1 MPTQAFMTLNLE
13 CAGAGPLTERPA
25 GRMCEA
31 GLPPPKKGH
40 HIVAQAK
47 DSGADGR
54 NESEATRLDRN
65 YGELLQELRVAETG
79 VQILFAFMLSI
90 AFQQRFQT
98 LDDVQRTIYVIT
110 LLFCTLS
117 IALLVAP
124 VAFHRLVFRQ
134 GLKDELVRITNR
146 LALAGTSFL
155 LLAVLSGVL
164 LIFDYVVG
172 RGFAAAVT
180 SVLAVLFIGLWVV
193 FPLSRRRAE
202 ENRQA
207 SAP

>member
-1 MPTQAFMTLNLE
+1 
-13 CAGAGPLTERPA
+13 
-25 GRMCEA
+25 
-31 GLPPPKKGH
+31 
-40 HIVAQAK
+40 VAQAK
-47 DSGADGR
+47 STGSDGR
-54 NESEATRLDRN
+54 DESEADRLDRN
-65 YGELLQELRVAETG
+65 YSELLQELRVAETG

-98 LDDVQRTIYVIT
+98 LDDFQLTVYVIT
-110 LLFCTLS
+110 LLFCTVS

-172 RGFAAAVT
+172 RGFAAVVST
-180 SVLAVLFIGLWVV
+180 VLAVLFISLWVLL
-193 FPLSRRRAE
+193 PLSRRRAE
-202 ENRQA
+202 NHKA
-207 SAP
+207 GA